1 MVGIANLL
9 DTLCYCPEKVHLS
22 APSYTCQ
29 LRGWSLLTT
38 PGQKGISLSDLVH
51 FSKKIRAC
59 IHTMAALEFV
69 FCLILA
75 RLPWWLSRKE
85 SVCQCRRHEFDPWVR
100 EDPLE
105 EEMATHSSI
114 LAWRIPWKEEPG
126 GLQSVGSHSQTRL
139 STHSHSLILAPTTGG
154 GFTISAED
162 VASRSKERE
171 LSSNSVALNSGFAT
185 FREMVHFT
193 EEDLLD
199 LN

>member
-1 MVGIANLL
+1 MAGIANLL
-9 DTLCYCPEKVHLS
+9 DMLCCCPEKVHLS

-51 FSKKIRAC
+51 FSKTIRAR
-59 IHTMAALEFV
+59 IHAMAALEFV
-69 FCLILA
+69 FCLVSA

-85 SVCQCRRHEFDPWVR
+85 SVCQAGDLGPIPGSGRPPGRGSGN
-100 EDPLE
+100 PLQ
-105 EEMATHSSI
+105 HSC
-114 LAWRIPWKEEPG
+114 LENPVEKEPG
-126 GLQSVGSHSQTRL
+126 GLQSMGSHSQTRL

-154 GFTISAED
+154 GFAISAED
-162 VASRSKERE
+162 VASGSKERE